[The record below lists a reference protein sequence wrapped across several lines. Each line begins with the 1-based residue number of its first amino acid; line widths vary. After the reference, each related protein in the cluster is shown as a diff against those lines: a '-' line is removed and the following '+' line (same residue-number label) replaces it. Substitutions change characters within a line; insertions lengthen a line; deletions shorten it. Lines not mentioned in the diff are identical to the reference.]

1 MYMEEFTSLG
11 IEATLE
17 EVRRVVGQG
26 PTYVSFDIDS
36 LDPAFAPGTGTPE
49 IGGLTPIQ
57 AQALIRGLA
66 GLNLIGGDVVEV
78 SPPFD
83 PTGNTALVGAT
94 MLYEIA
100 CVLADA
106 FDREIN
112 LSKQ

>member
-11 IEATLE
+11 VEATVDE
-17 EVRRVVGQG
+17 ARRVVGQE
-26 PTYVSFDIDS
+26 PTYISFDIDS
-36 LDPAFAPGTGTPE
+36 IDPAFAPGTGTPE
-49 IGGLTPIQ
+49 IGGMTPIQ

-100 CVLADA
+100 CILADTVA
-106 FDREIN
+106 PEKR
-112 LSKQ
+112 